1 MRIAA
6 SFLTGSLRVNAME
19 KQGVLRSI
27 AKYCYCRKQDLVSQ
41 NLSRFVL
48 SAENPYGIGNPNLAV
63 LLGDAFIKEDCDHE
77 SLNFFGIGD
86 AAALLL

>member
-1 MRIAA
+1 M
-6 SFLTGSLRVNAME
+6 
-19 KQGVLRSI
+19 LRSI
-27 AKYCYCRKQDLVSQ
+27 AKYWSLQEQSLVSQ
-41 NLSRFVL
+41 NSHESYCLRRIRT
-48 SAENPYGIGNPNLAV
+48 GIGNPNLAV